1 MLWNK
6 NSQIDSVLSFASSH
20 AKLKSTSSELPLLA
34 PSTQSQDDMDSLR
47 IQRQALKDR
56 NAQLSHQID
65 TLKLDLEEASLK
77 SADNARKID
86 LLRSECDEWRRKYKE
101 EVKKRQGNVVDSAV
115 SEAGDKETI
124 ETLRQELE
132 YLRSKNE
139 QMMILV
145 RKKEEKTGPAPM
157 KSEDRFLPPET
168 IDMNSNDL
176 LTKNVGETGRNE
188 G

>member
-6 NSQIDSVLSFASSH
+6 NSQIDSVGSFVSSR
-20 AKLKSTSSELPLLA
+20 AKLKSTSTELPPLA
-34 PSTQSQDDMDSLR
+34 SSAQSQDDMDALR

-56 NAQLSHQID
+56 NGQLSHQID

-101 EVKKRQGNVVDSAV
+101 EVKKRQGSVVDSAV
-115 SEAGDKETI
+115 TEAGDKETI

-145 RKKEEKTGPAPM
+145 RKKEE
-157 KSEDRFLPPET
+157 
-168 IDMNSNDL
+168 
-176 LTKNVGETGRNE
+176 GRVCNRSHLRAR
-188 G
+188 